1 MQNKTSSHVPFAQ
14 LPVEARALFFIYASA
29 ALARYRSQP
38 PTTRELAPELE
49 VAWNSNQLRQSDL
62 SDPNRMTHLLEQHFA
77 PTASGLTGRAHASL
91 RSRRRG
97 RKASR

>member
-1 MQNKTSSHVPFAQ
+1 MQNKTSHVPFAQ

-38 PTTRELAPELE
+38 PTTRVAPELE
-49 VAWNSNQLRQSDL
+49 VAWNINQLSQSDL

-77 PTASGLTGRAHASL
+77 PTGSGLTGIADASL